1 MAAGKSCSA
10 RTARDRPRG
19 RPGGGLVEA
28 WRDVCRALTR
38 QAVRSPAGT
47 WPGLSVRPD
56 IVVGVS
62 LALYRRYR
70 PESFA
75 EVIGQE
81 HVTDPLQQALRN
93 NRVNHAYLFSGP
105 RGCGKTTSARILA
118 RCLNCEQG
126 P

>member
-1 MAAGKSCSA
+1 MG
-10 RTARDRPRG
+10 
-19 RPGGGLVEA
+19 
-28 WRDVCRALTR
+28 ALTF
-38 QAVRSPAGT
+38 AG
-47 WPGLSVRPD
+47 PRRLSVRPD
-56 IVVGVS
+56 IVVCVSS

-70 PESFA
+70 PETFA

-118 RCLNCEQG
+118 RCLNCEEG
-126 P
+126 PTPHPVESASRVWTWPGTAGAPSM